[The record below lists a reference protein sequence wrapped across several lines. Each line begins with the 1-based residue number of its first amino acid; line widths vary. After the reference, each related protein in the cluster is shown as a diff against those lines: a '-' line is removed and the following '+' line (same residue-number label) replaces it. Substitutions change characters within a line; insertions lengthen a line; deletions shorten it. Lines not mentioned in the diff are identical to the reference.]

1 MPIDWFTVAAQAI
14 NFLLL
19 VWLMKRFLYK
29 PVLRAIDAREKRI
42 EEQLNDAKA
51 QKMEARKEK
60 EEFQRKNEIFDRERT
75 ELMNAAAEKAKGET
89 IHLLEEARSSAET
102 LRAKWREGLEKDASR
117 LEEDFQKRVRKDVFS
132 IVRKT
137 LSDLAGEELES
148 KIIDLF
154 LRRLGKMDEKERKN
168 LVPTT
173 KVPDASVL
181 LRTAFPLTEE
191 QRSTIG
197 QEVKKLFFLKE
208 EPKFTV
214 EKNLVAGMELAVS
227 GQKIS
232 WTIDDYLLS
241 LRDSVEDLMKP
252 GKKASSSPND
262 EEQED
267 APLEGPSQSDRN
279 PPEKRQK
286 SDPPGEEEKE
296 KQ

>member
-1 MPIDWFTVAAQAI
+1 MPIDWFTVAAQAV

-42 EEQLNDAKA
+42 EEQLGDAKA
-51 QKMEARKEK
+51 LKMEALKEK
-60 EEFQRKNEIFDRERT
+60 EEFQRKSGIFDRERT
-75 ELMNAAAEKAKGET
+75 ELMNAAAEKAKSEK

-117 LEEDFQKRVRKDVFS
+117 LEEDFQKRVRKDVFF

-154 LRRLGKMDEKERKN
+154 LLRLGKMDEKERKS
-168 LVPTT
+168 LAPKTMG
-173 KVPDASVL
+173 PDSSVQ
-181 LRTAFPLTEE
+181 LRTAFSLTEE
-191 QRSTIG
+191 QRNTIG
-197 QEVKKLFFLKE
+197 QEVKKLFSLKE

-214 EKNLVAGMELAVS
+214 EKDLVAGIELAVS

-241 LRDSVEDLMKP
+241 LRESVEDVMKP
-252 GKKASSSPND
+252 VKKTSSSPTD
-262 EEQED
+262 TEKED
-267 APLEGPSQSDRN
+267 ASLKGPSRSGKN
-279 PPEKRQK
+279 PPKKRQT
-286 SDPPGEEEKE
+286 SDPPGEEEKDNL
-296 KQ
+296 